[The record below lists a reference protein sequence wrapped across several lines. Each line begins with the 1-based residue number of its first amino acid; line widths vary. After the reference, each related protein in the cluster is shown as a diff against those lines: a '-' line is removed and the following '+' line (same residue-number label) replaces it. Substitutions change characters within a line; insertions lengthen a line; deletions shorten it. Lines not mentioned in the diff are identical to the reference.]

1 MLEISPDKLQKA
13 FLDTKLR
20 VLGVLGVLLG
30 VLFGLL
36 VKNAPSR
43 RRVVLVVLELS
54 RSVLEPPPDLVL
66 LVLVLLVPL
75 VAF

>member
-1 MLEISPDKLQKA
+1 MLEISPDNDQKA

-20 VLGVLGVLLG
+20 VLGVLG

-43 RRVVLVVLELS
+43 RRVVLVVLELP